1 MMRALRLLLA
11 AALLLAWQQALVH
24 PLAHVDVQGAFVHL
38 ADDHGGR
45 NGNGEE
51 GKPEP
56 LCDAIAAVATAVGS
70 TPLAID
76 FPVSGDEASSARAAG
91 NHPGPS
97 LLAYRSQ
104 APPQYS

>member
-1 MMRALRLLLA
+1 MMRALRLVLA

-24 PLAHVDVQGAFVHL
+24 PLAHVDAQGAFVHL
-38 ADDHGGR
+38 ADDHGGSD
-45 NGNGEE
+45 GQDEE

-70 TPLAID
+70 APPTLKLVD
-76 FPVSGDEASSARAAG
+76 SGKEASSANAAG
-91 NHPGPS
+91 NHPGTRQ
-97 LLAYRSQ
+97 LAYRSQ